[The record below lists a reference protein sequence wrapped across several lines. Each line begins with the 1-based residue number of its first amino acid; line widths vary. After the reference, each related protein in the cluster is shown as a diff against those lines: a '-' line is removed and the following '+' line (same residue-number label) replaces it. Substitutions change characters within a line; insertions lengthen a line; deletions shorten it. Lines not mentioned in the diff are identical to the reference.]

1 MTAELTNV
9 VYACKVTVH
18 GGRGGHAQSADG
30 KLNVDLSPHADK
42 AGTGTNPEQLFA
54 AGYGAC
60 FHSALMAEAKGAGV
74 DLSASTI
81 VAHVS
86 LGPTKQGGFGLAVT
100 LDLEAP
106 GLDPHK
112 ARDLFHGAHQR
123 CPVLERDPRQRRRQV
138 PAGRTTAGARRDLRS
153 GGAVVA
159 RGGAATRP
167 TG

>member
-1 MTAELTNV
+1 VAVRSGAMSAELTNV

-18 GGRGGHAQSADG
+18 GGRAGHAQSADG

-54 AGYGAC
+54 AAYGAC

-74 DLSASTI
+74 DLTDSTI

-106 GLDPHK
+106 ALDAHK
-112 ARDLFHGAHQR
+112 AHELLHAAHQR
-123 CPVLERDPRQRRRQV
+123 CPYSSAIRGNVRVKFLLGGQPLP
-138 PAGRTTAGARRDLRS
+138 PAG
-153 GGAVVA
+153 
-159 RGGAATRP
+159 
-167 TG
+167 

>member
-1 MTAELTNV
+1 MAAELTKV

-18 GGRGGHAQSADG
+18 GGRAGHAQSADK
-30 KLNVDLSPHADK
+30 KLDVDLSPPTDK

-74 DLSASTI
+74 DLADSAI

-86 LGPTKQGGFGLAVT
+86 LGPRAQGGFGLAVT

-106 GLDPHK
+106 GLDPK
-112 ARDLFHGAHQR
+112 NARELLHAAHQL
-123 CPVLERDPRQRRRQV
+123 CPYSNAVRGNVGVRFLLGGEPLP
-138 PAGRTTAGARRDLRS
+138 PA
-153 GGAVVA
+153 
-159 RGGAATRP
+159 AA
-167 TG
+167 

>member
-1 MTAELTNV
+1 MNVRSKVMTAELTNV

-30 KLNVDLSPHADK
+30 KLNVDLSPTADK

-86 LGPTKQGGFGLAVT
+86 LGPIKQGGFGLAVT

-106 GLDPHK
+106 GLDPSK
-112 ARDLFHGAHQR
+112 ARELFHAAHQR
-123 CPVLERDPRQRRRQV
+123 CPYSNAIRGNVGVRFLLGGQPLA
-138 PAGRTTAGARRDLRS
+138 PAAS
-153 GGAVVA
+153 
-159 RGGAATRP
+159 
-167 TG
+167 